1 MLPDRKGFHRK
12 SALTRWGLRN
22 SVENLTNK
30 LKILIVLS
38 RAGWLH
44 GVGITFKV
52 KLPTKCIQKVNRRS
66 FFFTIIDQ

>member
-22 SVENLTNK
+22 SVQNLTNK

-38 RAGWLH
+38 RVGWLH
-44 GVGITFKV
+44 GVSITFEV
-52 KLPTKCIQKVNRRS
+52 KPPTKYILTVNKRS
-66 FFFTIIDQ
+66 FFFFYNY